1 MQLPEKI
8 LKLFDVRKYR
18 EIQPIIEGIA
28 QRSASAEQVICLLEA
43 AISATETDD
52 FKKYNDFDDVEGYAE
67 KLQKIVEIIQ
77 KSNISTW
84 FEMLNQKK
92 YYGIDILYT
101 LFSFICCPRYQETA
115 FDITDVSDTM
125 IKYGSVYFCYSKRDL
140 NLFRLLDPSSLVGRA
155 SVESLPVEMKDEGF
169 IFNIFSQQQ
178 LALITEAAKEDI
190 LILSQKDHDLDEND
204 MQSRQKFLEFYNCF
218 NHLLS
223 LANSRPEYTLFNEQH
238 NS

>member
-1 MQLPEKI
+1 MQLPEKV

-28 QRSASAEQVICLLEA
+28 QRSASAEQVIYLLKA
-43 AISATETDD
+43 AISVTETDD
-52 FKKYNDFDDVEGYAE
+52 FKKYNDFDDVESYAE
-67 KLQKIVEIIQ
+67 QLQEIVEIIQ
-77 KSNISTW
+77 TSNISTW

-115 FDITDVSDTM
+115 FGTTDVSDTM
-125 IKYGSVYFCYSKRDL
+125 IKYGSVYFYYSKWDL
-140 NLFRLLDPSSLVGRA
+140 KLFKMLDPSSLVGNLP
-155 SVESLPVEMKDEGF
+155 VENLPVEMKDEGF

-178 LALITEAAKEDI
+178 LALITEAAEKDT
-190 LILSQKDHDLDEND
+190 LILSQIDHELDEND
-204 MQSRQKFLEFYNCF
+204 MQSKQKFLDFYNCF

-223 LANSRPEYTLFNEQH
+223 LANSRPEYTLFNEQY